1 MVGRKLCAQL
11 HTCTL
16 LVQDWQERGTAT
28 RDIWWEVWLCNAAFL
43 DVINFEDPRIRC
55 LVLPLLSAIFLP
67 YTSIGSL
74 LILGS
79 YQLSERLCEKCLI
92 T

>member
-16 LVQDWQERGTAT
+16 LSCWCKTGKNAGTAT
-28 RDIWWEVWLCNAAFL
+28 HDIWWEVWLCNAAFL

-55 LVLPLLSAIFLP
+55 LVLPLLSAIFLR

-74 LILGS
+74 S
-79 YQLSERLCEKCLI
+79 
-92 T
+92 